1 MNKAFE
7 DLLKNVRKNN
17 PELISEQVE
26 AQMIA
31 DYNGYEDQLKQDS
44 YDQGHAA
51 GFTEGYNEGIEKQ
64 KMLCQQEM
72 DELVA
77 KLDEEALTKLE
88 NIIRVLNEDH
98 ATKLQE
104 IYDLCCQTMVPMADV
119 EAMDADHAQKFEAAM
134 EAIDK
139 VHADK
144 MKLVYESV
152 KNKAK
157 KELTEQTKSLTDKFT
172 GMLNESTSK
181 LKAATKALEE
191 EKEKKLSVMVESVEK
206 YMNYALQQAIP
217 TKKIVTEAKYNAS
230 QKTLDKITSLLKLNA
245 VVQESKDGI
254 FQDYENKIAAAKEE
268 QNKLMVENVNLKTSL
283 QKKEA
288 KLLLESKIAKCTP
301 AEAAFLRTYFET
313 AKSPKIIEEQI
324 EDARNAYNRLHSEK
338 RAEKVEKVKSS
349 AAPSGVV
356 TESKKPVVTKEEP
369 KKKVVTESTETN
381 PNLMD
386 MYAAMLKPKH

>member
-7 DLLKNVRKNN
+7 DLLKTVRKNN

-26 AQMIA
+26 AQMMA

-119 EAMDADHAQKFEAAM
+119 ENMDAEHAEKLQQFA

-139 VHADK
+139 AHAEK
-144 MKLVYESV
+144 MQLVYESV
-152 KNKAK
+152 KKKATDEVNAK
-157 KELTEQTKSLTDKFT
+157 TKEITDKFT
-172 GMLNESTSK
+172 NMLNESTEK
-181 LKAATKALEE
+181 LNAATKALEE
-191 EKEKKLSVMVESVEK
+191 EKEKKMSMLVESVDK
-206 YMNYALQQAIP
+206 YFNYALQKAIP
-217 TKKIVTEAKYNAS
+217 TKKIVSEAKFNAS

-245 VVQESKDGI
+245 VIQESKDGI
-254 FQDYENKIAAAKEE
+254 FQDYEDKIAAAKEE
-268 QNKLMVENVNLKTSL
+268 QNKLMVENVNLKNTL

-324 EDARNAYNRLHSEK
+324 DDARNAYNRLHSEK
-338 RAEKVEKVKSS
+338 RAEKVEKAKSS
-349 AAPSGVV
+349 AAPSGIV
-356 TESKKPVVTKEEP
+356 TENKKPEVTKEEP
-369 KKKVVTESTETN
+369 KKKVVTENAETN

-386 MYAAMLKPKH
+386 MYAAMLKKH